1 MRILQVVIAALCA
14 LTISGIA
21 SALSFVV
28 RDVLQVEP
36 GDDALE
42 QED

>member
-1 MRILQVVIAALCA
+1 MRTLQVVIAALFA
-14 LTISGIA
+14 LTASGIA
-21 SALSFVV
+21 SALSLVV

-36 GDDALE
+36 GDDARE